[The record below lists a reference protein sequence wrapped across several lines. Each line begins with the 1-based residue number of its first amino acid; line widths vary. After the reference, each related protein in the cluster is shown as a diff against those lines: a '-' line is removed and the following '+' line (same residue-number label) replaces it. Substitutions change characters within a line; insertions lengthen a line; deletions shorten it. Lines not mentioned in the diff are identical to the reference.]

1 MRRYLALVA
10 LLALSA
16 PAYAGE
22 LAAYQAGSIRLGSIH
37 GVTYYTESDGSFR
50 VVTTLADGEA
60 GPAIRFEA
68 ILTDQQRLTIS
79 VAGKPGEPSRAVEI
93 SRAADRLVVSSPHEA
108 TGEDRVCVPRK
119 LRVSRE
125 PDKSRAP
132 TRSRFMQTVIPGLYA
147 SAPESLPFG
156 RSLQDRAFLLVR
168 ERGNLLVYSSGT
180 VAADAEA
187 IEDLGGISRQYLNH
201 WHEASFGIDQV
212 AKTFE
217 AELVCHENERAS
229 VSTKGKVGATF
240 SQRHLLDDDFE
251 VIPTP
256 GHTSGATAFLWDS
269 GQHRCLFTG
278 DSIYLREGEWVA
290 AVLAGSSDRDAYIR
304 SLELIRDLEFDV
316 LMPWIA
322 TAGQAFHAVTDRA
335 NARRRIDTIIARLRR
350 GDDH

>member
-1 MRRYLALVA
+1 
-10 LLALSA
+10 
-16 PAYAGE
+16 
-22 LAAYQAGSIRLGSIH
+22 
-37 GVTYYTESDGSFR
+37 
-50 VVTTLADGEA
+50 
-60 GPAIRFEA
+60 
-68 ILTDQQRLTIS
+68 
-79 VAGKPGEPSRAVEI
+79 
-93 SRAADRLVVSSPHEA
+93 
-108 TGEDRVCVPRK
+108 
-119 LRVSRE
+119 
-125 PDKSRAP
+125 
-132 TRSRFMQTVIPGLYA
+132 MQSVIPDLYA

-201 WHEASFGIDQV
+201 WHEAAFGIDQI

-217 AELVCHENERAS
+217 TELICHENEGPS
-229 VSTKGKVGATF
+229 VRTKGKVGATF
-240 SQRHLLDDDFE
+240 SQRHLVDDDFE

-322 TAGQAFHAVTDRA
+322 TAGQAFHAVTDGA